1 VMKNDVVEMSNYLRK
16 RFGKEKIFILG
27 HSWGSVLSIP
37 VALEHPELYYAYI
50 GTGQVIDVPRAERLG
65 YEHTLLEAE
74 KMGIKKAV
82 AELRALEPYPPPGPW
97 RGEKL
102 DVRHKWN
109 DYFGESV
116 FGFQDMAD
124 AMALYAWESPDYTLG
139 DFFRLLG
146 DSETPYRNLQL
157 FIYNYDARKFGM
169 RWQIP
174 VFFIN
179 GRYDWQVNNQVAYE
193 YYEAIEAPLKRFFY
207 IEKSSH
213 AAMVE
218 QPEEFARILIEE
230 IRPLAFAGSAGS
242 SE

>member
-1 VMKNDVVEMSNYLRK
+1 
-16 RFGKEKIFILG
+16 
-27 HSWGSVLSIP
+27 
-37 VALEHPELYYAYI
+37 
-50 GTGQVIDVPRAERLG
+50 
-65 YEHTLLEAE
+65 
-74 KMGIKKAV
+74 
-82 AELRALEPYPPPGPW
+82 
-97 RGEKL
+97 
-102 DVRHKWN
+102 
-109 DYFGESV
+109 
-116 FGFQDMAD
+116 
-124 AMALYAWESPDYTLG
+124 
-139 DFFRLLG
+139 
-146 DSETPYRNLQL
+146 
-157 FIYNYDARKFGM
+157 M